1 MSAEVPTVSTSLN
14 DLPLTVSQVC
24 RRFPGA
30 RGARHVTPS
39 TVTRWILAG
48 CPARDGTRVK
58 LAATRCGSRWLI
70 RPADLDAFFANLAAD
85 PATTSAPTTCHRTQ
99 SQQQRAAERAGEKL
113 KRMGA

>member
-1 MSAEVPTVSTSLN
+1 MSN
-14 DLPLTVSQVC
+14 DLHLTVSQVC

-48 CPARDGTRVK
+48 CPARDGQRVK

-70 RPADLDAFFANLAAD
+70 RPHDLDAFFAALGAD
-85 PATTSAPTTCHRTQ
+85 PITAAPQPLPPGSKTDRQ
-99 SQQQRAAERAGEKL
+99 KASELAGAELVAR
-113 KRMGA
+113 GA